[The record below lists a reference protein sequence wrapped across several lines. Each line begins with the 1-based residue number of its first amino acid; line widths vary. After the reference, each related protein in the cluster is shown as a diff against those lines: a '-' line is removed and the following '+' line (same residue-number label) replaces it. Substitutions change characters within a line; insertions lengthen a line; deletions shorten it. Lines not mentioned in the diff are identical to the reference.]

1 MAMLKDSSGNDS
13 QANVNEILAGSMQFV
28 IEGLHE
34 ILDNIRMD
42 LVNYM
47 MAGLRS
53 GLKQGRVGIE
63 KQRELFQRRLENG
76 SEVK

>member
-13 QANVNEILAGSMQFV
+13 RANVNEILAGSMQFV
-28 IEGLHE
+28 IEGPHE

-53 GLKQGRVGIE
+53 GLKQGRLVSKNKE
-63 KQRELFQRRLENG
+63 SYSNADWKMER
-76 SEVK
+76 